1 LARNVRVRRLL
12 VTTTTA
18 LAVLL
23 ASSFAAMP
31 AGAATTFVVL
41 QMNLCN
47 SGMAVG
53 SCYSFG
59 KAVDEAVEKIH
70 RYRPT
75 LVTLQEVCRDDL
87 YAPHGLGK
95 LTQAMA
101 DMYGSDHVS
110 ADFVPAFNR
119 DTNDWYRCVDGELY
133 GIATIQHDE
142 SRHRVD
148 AHRGWYE
155 SQDGSEE
162 MRAWTCTTV
171 VARRLTGCTTHLSTD
186 ADVAMRQCR
195 ELMSILGSPW
205 VLPEVVV
212 AGDFNLASVPGK
224 PYNVRDCEP
233 ASYERRSD
241 NAVQQVFFSRNV
253 QWVRDE
259 YEPMKFTDHPMLFEK
274 LRV

>member
-1 LARNVRVRRLL
+1 LARSVRVRRLL
-12 VTTTTA
+12 VTTVTA
-18 LAVLL
+18 IAVLL

-87 YAPHGLGK
+87 YAPDGFGK

-101 DMYGSDHVS
+101 DMYGSGHVS
-110 ADFVPAFNR
+110 ADFVPAFDR
-119 DTNDWYRCVDGELY
+119 DTNDWYRCVNGELY
-133 GIATIQHDE
+133 GIAMIQHDE
-142 SRHRVD
+142 GRHRVD
-148 AHRGWYE
+148 AHRGWYH

-162 MRAWTCTTV
+162 VRAWTCATV
-171 VARRLTGCTTHLSTD
+171 IAGRLTGCTTHLSTTPD
-186 ADVAMRQCR
+186 AAMRQCR
-195 ELMSILGSPW
+195 ELMSILDSSW

-212 AGDFNLASVPGK
+212 AGDFNLTSAPGK
-224 PYNVRDCEP
+224 PYNVQDCEP
-233 ASYERRSD
+233 ASYDRRSD
-241 NAVQQVFFSRNV
+241 NAVQQIFFSRNV

>member
-1 LARNVRVRRLL
+1 LARSARVRRL
-12 VTTTTA
+12 VFTTVTA

-31 AGAATTFVVL
+31 AGAATTFAVL

-87 YAPHGLGK
+87 YAPDGWGK
-95 LTQAMA
+95 LTRAMA
-101 DMYGSDHVS
+101 DMYGSGHVS

-119 DTNDWYRCVDGELY
+119 NSGDWYRCVNGELY
-133 GIATIQHDE
+133 GIAMIQHDE
-142 SRHRVD
+142 GRHRVD
-148 AHRGWYE
+148 VHRGWYH

-162 MRAWTCTTV
+162 VRAWTCATV
-171 VARRLTGCTTHLSTD
+171 IARRLTGCTTHLSTNPD
-186 ADVAMRQCR
+186 TATRQCR
-195 ELMSILGSPW
+195 ELMSILGSSW

-212 AGDFNLASVPGK
+212 AGDFNLALAPGK
-224 PYNVRDCEP
+224 PYNVQECTP
-233 ASYERRSD
+233 ISYDRRSD
-241 NAVQQVFFSRNV
+241 NAVQQVFFSHNV

-259 YEPMKFTDHPMLFEK
+259 HEPMRWTDHPMLYEK
-274 LRV
+274 FRV